1 MPTIYLRPEDLNADQ
16 AGIILDYLNSTDNA
30 QAIAARI
37 ELENELDIG
46 EGLATRLIQ
55 ARERLGGSF
64 ENLQQV
70 YDVAYIGPERFTE
83 IVVSLLDLQLP
94 SAGHFET
101 PAYNAVLDE
110 LARLREEVS
119 QLRRGAV
126 SADVIEINA
135 RKRVKLR
142 VVQADVFL
150 GQHLTLE
157 LYAFDTVNQ
166 RPLVDQPVTLSTNWG
181 VLQYQQG
188 YGWQQDSVI
197 EVRTDIHGKAKIRLR
212 SQTYEILTQEQQ
224 LALESA
230 LQVMD
235 ASATTPAAIREQ
247 LEALVLKYR
256 LENNLELR
264 KAIDIYFNAQKVT
277 IIESVNRRFFSD
289 SWHFH
294 HALISAY
301 LHREDD
307 AQDLGQAHGFS
318 NGYVE
323 SFSTVK
329 VRLKNWVGA
338 WYQTYLDYLE
348 TGNQFSQRVQTLSS
362 NSGNGSQLINGVLSE
377 LSRWS
382 LGELGIA
389 GSIIGEK
396 STESAVRKFLADD
409 IQTLPDQQQLQLYS
423 ALSVA
428 VKPTAV
434 TQVGTLQAVADTQ
447 LTLVDEINNRVGSV
461 EDISTLAAT
470 MQQRLD
476 TFNSQFSNFNS
487 SLNQFST
494 DYSTFNSSL
503 TDFNNDLTGF
513 NSDYSSF
520 NSNLVTFNSD
530 YSDFNANYG
539 AFNTQILEFDTNY
552 TLFNSEIT
560 SFNDK
565 YNTFDLRLNQLDSQ
579 LSSANANF
587 EAMQTDISKFNT
599 SYAEYNSSLG
609 TLRADIG
616 DLNVSVTRI
625 DSQLKNTNR

>member
-1 MPTIYLRPEDLNADQ
+1 MPTIYLRPEDLSADQ

-264 KAIDIYFNAQKVT
+264 KAIDIYFNAQKVA

-348 TGNQFSQRVQTLSS
+348 NGNQFSQRVQTLSS

-428 VKPTAV
+428 VKPAAATH
-434 TQVGTLQAVADTQ
+434 VGTLQAVANTQ

-461 EDISTLAAT
+461 EDISDLAAA
-470 MQQRLD
+470 MQQGLD
-476 TFNSQFSNFNS
+476 TMNSQFSDFLP
-487 SLNQFST
+487 SLNQFNM
-494 DYSTFNSSL
+494 DYSSFNSSL

-520 NSNLVTFNSD
+520 NSNLITFNSD

-539 AFNTQILEFDTNY
+539 TFNTQILEFDTNY

-625 DSQLKNTNR
+625 DSRLKNTNR